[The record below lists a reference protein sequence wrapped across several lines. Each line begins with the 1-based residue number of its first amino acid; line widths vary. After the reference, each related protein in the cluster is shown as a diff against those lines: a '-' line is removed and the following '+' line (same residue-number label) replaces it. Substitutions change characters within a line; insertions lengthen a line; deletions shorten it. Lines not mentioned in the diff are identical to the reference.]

1 MALNT
6 SNSEPDPDDLWL
18 DMDTLS
24 PTESPSELLDLNKT
38 QPERNNDDLVR
49 IVGGREC
56 KDGECPWQVTGLNL
70 S

>member
-6 SNSEPDPDDLWL
+6 SDSELDLEDALL
-18 DMDTLS
+18 DEDFLS
-24 PTESPSELLDLNKT
+24 PTENPIELLNLNET
-38 QPERNNDDLVR
+38 QPERSSDDLVR

-56 KDGECPWQVTGLNL
+56 KDGECPWQVTGL